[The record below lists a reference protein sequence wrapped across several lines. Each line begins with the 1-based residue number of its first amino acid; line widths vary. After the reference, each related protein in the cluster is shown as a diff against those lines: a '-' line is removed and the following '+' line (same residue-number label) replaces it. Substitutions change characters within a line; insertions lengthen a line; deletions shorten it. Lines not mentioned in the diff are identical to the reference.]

1 MSMTDPV
8 SDMLTRVRNA
18 SQALHDRVEVPASK
32 IKVELARVLHE
43 EGFIRSYRILED
55 NKQGIIRI
63 YLKYSE
69 TEERVI
75 SGIKRISKPGRRVY
89 VNKSLLPRVL
99 GGLGVAVISTSQG
112 VMTDRTCRK
121 SNVGGEVLCHVW

>member
-1 MSMTDPV
+1 MTDPV

-89 VNKSLLPRVL
+89 VNKSSLPRVL
-99 GGLGVAVISTSQG
+99 GGLGVAVVSTSQG

>member
-43 EGFIRSYRILED
+43 EGFIRSYRIIED

>member
-43 EGFIRSYRILED
+43 EGFIRSYSIIED

>member
-1 MSMTDPV
+1 MTDPI

-32 IKVELARVLHE
+32 VKVELARVLHE
-43 EGFIRSYRILED
+43 EGFIRSYRIIED

-75 SGIKRISKPGRRVY
+75 SGIKRISKPGRRIY
-89 VNKSLLPRVL
+89 VTKSSLPRVL